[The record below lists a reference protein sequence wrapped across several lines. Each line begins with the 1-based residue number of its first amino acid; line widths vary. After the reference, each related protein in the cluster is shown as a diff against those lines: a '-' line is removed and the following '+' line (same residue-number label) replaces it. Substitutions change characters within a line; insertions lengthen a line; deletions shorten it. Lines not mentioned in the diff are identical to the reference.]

1 EPCDEFLCALY
12 CEYGNELDGNG
23 CPICSCKPNPCEVT
37 ECAPGMKCE
46 VVPSDCFGP
55 LCAATAECKA
65 IQCDEFLCALY
76 CEYGNELD
84 GNGCPICSCKPN
96 PCEVTECAPGMK
108 CEVVPSDCFGPLCA
122 ATAECKAIQCD
133 EFLCAMYCEYG
144 NELDG
149 NGCPICSC
157 KPNPCEVT
165 ECAPGTKCDVVPS
178 DCFGPLCA
186 ATAECKAIQCD
197 EFLCAMYCEYG
208 NELDGNGCPIC
219 SCKPNPCEVTE
230 CAPGTKCDVVPSD
243 CFGPLCAATA
253 ECKAIQC
260 DEFLCAMYCEY
271 GNELDGNGCPICSC
285 KPNPCEVTE
294 CAPGMK
300 CEVVPSDCFGPL
312 CAATAECKAIQCDE
326 FLCALYCEYGNELD
340 GNGCPICSC
349 KPNPCEM
356 TIDKHSTS
364 AVHQSKLGVLH
375 KRII

>member
-1 EPCDEFLCALY
+1 CDEFLCALY

-23 CPICSCKPNPCEVT
+23 CPICSCKPNP
-37 ECAPGMKCE
+37 
-46 VVPSDCFGP
+46 S
-55 LCAATAECKA
+55 

-96 PCEVTECAPGMK
+96 PCEVSKSAL
-108 CEVVPSDCFGPLCA
+108 SLSS
-122 ATAECKAIQCD
+122 Q
-133 EFLCAMYCEYG
+133 
-144 NELDG
+144 
-149 NGCPICSC
+149 
-157 KPNPCEVT
+157 
-165 ECAPGTKCDVVPS
+165 CDVVPS

-285 KPNPCEVTE
+285 KPNPCEVSKS
-294 CAPGMK
+294 ALSLSSQ
-300 CEVVPSDCFGPL
+300 VH
-312 CAATAECKAIQCDE
+312 
-326 FLCALYCEYGNELD
+326 FLCF
-340 GNGCPICSC
+340 
-349 KPNPCEM
+349 
-356 TIDKHSTS
+356 
-364 AVHQSKLGVLH
+364 HQN
-375 KRII
+375 R